1 MDVKP
6 CGYAS
11 HRPHHYLGEFS
22 GFREN
27 ILAGEMSDDAN
38 WKGQARCVS
47 ASIKA
52 VNVYLYSRWLQ
63 YFRDVKMSIY
73 RRAVSTSKA
82 AILIIVII
90 AIVGAGVY
98 LASRSSTPSMT
109 TTTSA
114 TVVPQTLVIDDYTW
128 PTRNLNQLY
137 GPEYQPWPNWMEHAV
152 YQPLVTTNITQ
163 QFQQNAITWIPDL
176 AASWTISPDYRTY
189 TYNLRQNVTFSNGDP
204 FNSYQVW
211 AEFMGFYYLLGPT
224 FLGGLNLFDFS
235 QVNFGPTQIA
245 LLQSSGLVNPTGAAL
260 AMMQNQ
266 SWPIYTN
273 GPSQIVFH
281 MSAPFLFLNG
291 VLGGGG
297 DIGLIFD
304 IQYVLNHGAFGT
316 PAQINSYLDDHPAP
330 GTGPYMVTEVVLNS
344 HVTFQK
350 NPTYWGNSL
359 SPSDIAANPVLNPGQ
374 ASTVVVDVKS
384 DDLARYTDLS
394 TGAAQIVA
402 ISSQDWN
409 LVTHNSQYGYF
420 VMPPGVPD
428 VEALAIN
435 TAIAPTNNVLV
446 RRAIVHA
453 INYSDVWAKAYQGE
467 ASAFMGPETPN
478 YGPFYDPANLPP
490 YDFNVAEASADLAKA
505 GYPNGTGLPPLT
517 LRTVAGCTYCLNA
530 AQVIQSDLANVGIT
544 VNILAV
550 ASSTYWNPYGPYSVN
565 LQNANQLGQLSF
577 LGGELYGPDYLGAPD
592 YWLGF
597 VSNSSVWGNWA
608 VYDNPQVDRD
618 VALLAN
624 SANQTLVVSALADAQ
639 QHIYDDAPYA
649 WLGTYRLFGIDGSVV
664 WNKNVVQ
671 SMLFD
676 PNYGGTDTAP
686 LINTIVFA

>member
-1 MDVKP
+1 MWVCIPPAPPLPGQIFGVSGKHP
-6 CGYAS
+6 T
-11 HRPHHYLGEFS
+11 GEV
-22 GFREN
+22 
-27 ILAGEMSDDAN
+27 SDDAN

-52 VNVYLYSRWLQ
+52 VNVYLYIRWLQ

-98 LASRSSTPSMT
+98 LASRSSAPSMT

-505 GYPNGTGLPPLT
+505 GYPNGTGLPPIT